1 MKARASPPGAMIAV
15 NLSETEGLKY
25 LRQPNLGLRHDDVHI
40 ACVNS
45 PSNITLSGSSDA
57 IELIKSDLDNHGVF
71 SKKINTG
78 VAYHTPSM
86 SSGVA
91 TYLALMKDLE
101 TDPEKSDCQA
111 VSMVSSV
118 TGRVVDQKHLRSPQY
133 WVDNLLSTVRFV
145 DAVQVLTS
153 NDPSLNLRSTVA
165 DVIEIGPHGALRR
178 SVTDTALSP
187 TRYHPVLDRT
197 KSPIRALLK
206 LLGTLFCHG
215 HPVSVLAANRHT
227 KGSLP
232 YLVDC
237 PSYPFDHSRR
247 YWSESRLSK
256 NFRLRRASPGY
267 MLGRASHDWN
277 ILRPR
282 WRNWLSI
289 EAVPWLADHEVR
301 YMESST
307 GNSEILM
314 KSLNFLDGQRSS

>member
-1 MKARASPPGAMIAV
+1 MKARASPPGAMIVV
-15 NLSETEGLKY
+15 NLPEIEGLEY
-25 LRQPNLGLRHDDVHI
+25 LRQPHLGLRQDDVYI

-57 IELIKSDLDNHGVF
+57 IELIKSDLDNRGVF

-78 VAYHTPSM
+78 IAYHTPAM

-91 TYLALMKDLE
+91 TYLALMEDLQ
-101 TDPEKSDCQA
+101 TDPEKADCRA
-111 VSMVSSV
+111 VPMVSSV
-118 TGRVVDQKHLRSPQY
+118 TGRVVDQKHLRNPQY

-145 DAVQVLTS
+145 DAIQVLTS
-153 NDPSLNLRSTVA
+153 NDPSLNLTSTVA

-178 SVTDTALSP
+178 SVTETASSP
-187 TRYHPVLDRT
+187 TRYHSVLDRA
-197 KSPIRALLK
+197 KSPIRGLLK

-215 HPVSVLAANRHT
+215 HPVSVLAANRQT
-227 KGSLP
+227 KGRLP

-237 PSYPFDHSRR
+237 PSYPFDHSRK

-256 NFRLRRASPGY
+256 NFRLRPASPGY

-282 WRNWLSI
+282 WRNWLSV

-301 YMESST
+301 HMKPST
-307 GNSEILM
+307 GDSAILI
-314 KSLNFLDGQRSS
+314 NR